1 MEKKLTITEY
11 GIYLLSVSKLEEFL
25 KKNKIKSKKILEF
38 FQKNHE
44 VYLDSLKEGVWIPVL
59 PIQSTKYII
68 KIKNKDENFSDEWEN
83 IFQYDGFNLEIG
95 QDNDLWIGSLGSLL
109 NFNKND
115 FSGDEQSY
123 ETLDGNVLFN
133 GFKYNMSKNKY
144 RVNILGFK
152 RIHEMEF
159 PGANL
164 GYQFDFN
171 LIEEFDGY
179 KDPRE
184 DDKYTFNID

>member
-25 KKNKIKSKKILEF
+25 KKNKVKSKKILEF
-38 FQKNHE
+38 FQKNNE
-44 VYLDSLKEGVWIPVL
+44 VYLDSLKEGLWIPLL

-95 QDNDLWIGSLGSLL
+95 RNNDLWIGSLGSLV

-115 FSGDEQSY
+115 FLEDEQSY
-123 ETLDGNVLFN
+123 ETLDGNVLFK
-133 GFKYNMSKNKY
+133 GFRYDMFKNKY
-144 RVNILGFK
+144 QVKILGFK
-152 RIHEMEF
+152 RSHEMEF
-159 PGANL
+159 PNANL

-184 DDKYTFNID
+184 DDKYIFNIH

>member
-11 GIYLLSVSKLEEFL
+11 GIYLLSLSKLEEFL
-25 KKNKIKSKKILEF
+25 KKNKVKSKKILEF

-44 VYLDSLKEGVWIPVL
+44 IYLESLKEGIWIPIL

-83 IFQYDGFNLEIG
+83 VFQYDGFNLEIG
-95 QDNDLWIGSLGSLL
+95 TDNDLWIGSLGSLL
-109 NFNKND
+109 NFSRND

-133 GFKYNMSKNKY
+133 GFKYSMSKGKY
-144 RVNILGFK
+144 LVDILGFK
-152 RIHEMEF
+152 RNNEMEF
-159 PGANL
+159 PNANL
-164 GYQFDFN
+164 GYQFNFN
-171 LIEEFDGY
+171 LIEEFNGY

-184 DDKYTFNID
+184 DDKYTFNIN

>member
-11 GIYLLSVSKLEEFL
+11 GIYLLSISKLEEFL

-44 VYLDSLKEGVWIPVL
+44 AYLESLKEGVWIPVL
-59 PIQSTKYII
+59 PVQSTKYII
-68 KIKNKDENFSDEWEN
+68 KIKNKDESFSDEWEN

-95 QDNDLWIGSLGSLL
+95 ANNDLWIGSLGSLL

-133 GFKYNMSKNKY
+133 GFKYNMSKGKY
-144 RVNILGFK
+144 LVNILGFK
-152 RIHEMEF
+152 RNHEMEF
-159 PGANL
+159 PNANL
-164 GYQFDFN
+164 GYQFNFN
-171 LIEEFDGY
+171 LTEEFHGY

-184 DDKYTFNID
+184 DDKYTFNIN